1 VGTVR
6 WRVWLVAGATVTAT
20 LAGCSTSPDASE
32 LPLRQVSETALT
44 GGPVRFDYTALDVGR
59 GRLYIAH
66 MGASELIEVD
76 VHAHAVVRTLPDLPD
91 IHGVIVVPDKHRV
104 YATATGNNQLVAIDE
119 DAGQVVFRAPTD
131 TYPDGLAY
139 DSIRRTIWTT
149 NESAGTE
156 TVIDA
161 DTGAVRATVQ
171 LGGEVGN
178 VVYDTFL
185 DQMVVAVQ
193 GRNDLA
199 VIDPVSFTVT
209 ERIPTPG
216 CDHPHGQALDD
227 TDQVIFVGCEANA
240 TMVTVDLANRNVID
254 HHEVGE
260 TPDVLAYDPGANRV
274 YVAAESGWVSIFDH
288 EAPHCAGFGASRR
301 RRTLTGSRPHD
312 APQLY
317 SDPQGSQRFTRVA
330 GVRTHLRCPLR
341 VPNDLRLKALADAVR
356 VKIMSLLFSSSAGAE
371 NSGELAAVLG

>member
-1 VGTVR
+1 VR
-6 WRVWLVAGATVTAT
+6 WLVRLLAGAAMTAS
-20 LAGCSTSPDASE
+20 LAGCSTSTQSGGQ
-32 LPLRQVSETALT
+32 LPLRQVSETALS
-44 GGPVRFDYTALDVGR
+44 GGPVRFDYTALDAER
-59 GRLYIAH
+59 GRLFIAH
-66 MGASELIEVD
+66 MGAGELIEVD
-76 VHAHAVVRTLPDLPD
+76 VRAHAVVRTLPNLPD
-91 IHGVIVVPDKHRV
+91 VHGVIVVPDKHRV
-104 YATATGNNQLVAIDE
+104 YATATGNNQLVSIDE
-119 DAGQVVFRAPTD
+119 DSGEVVFRAPTD

-139 DSIRRTIWTT
+139 DPIRRTVWTT

-161 DTGAVRATVQ
+161 DGGAVRATIP

-178 VVYDTFL
+178 VVYDTSL
-185 DQMVVAVQ
+185 DKMVVAVQ

-216 CDHPHGQALDD
+216 CDHPHGQALDV
-227 TDQVIFVGCEANA
+227 TEQVMFVGCEANA

-288 EAPHCAGFGASRR
+288 AHGHL
-301 RRTLTGSRPHD
+301 TLRGSAH
-312 APQLY
+312 
-317 SDPQGSQRFTRVA
+317 
-330 GVRTHLRCPLR
+330 
-341 VPNDLRLKALADAVR
+341 LAD
-356 VKIMSLLFSSSAGAE
+356 GAHSVALDTTTHHSYIPIPKDH
-371 NSGELAAVLG
+371 NGSPVLREYEPT

>member
-1 VGTVR
+1 
-6 WRVWLVAGATVTAT
+6 
-20 LAGCSTSPDASE
+20 
-32 LPLRQVSETALT
+32 
-44 GGPVRFDYTALDVGR
+44 
-59 GRLYIAH
+59 
-66 MGASELIEVD
+66 M
-76 VHAHAVVRTLPDLPD
+76 
-91 IHGVIVVPDKHRV
+91 
-104 YATATGNNQLVAIDE
+104 
-119 DAGQVVFRAPTD
+119 FRAPTD

-139 DSIRRTIWTT
+139 DPIRRTVWTT

-161 DTGAVRATVQ
+161 DTGAVRATVP

-216 CDHPHGQALDD
+216 CDHPHGQALDV
-227 TDQVIFVGCEANA
+227 TDQVMFVGCEANA

-254 HHEVGE
+254 HHGVGE

-288 EAPHCAGFGASRR
+288 DHGHLTVRGSALSGRWGA
-301 RRTLTGSRPHD
+301 LTGSRPHD
-312 APQLY
+312 APQLH
-317 SDPQGSQRFTRVA
+317 SDPQGSQRFTSAA
-330 GVRTHLRCPLR
+330 GVRTHLRCPLHAR
-341 VPNDLRLKALADAVR
+341 MTSWRCQCPRGCDR
-356 VKIMSLLFSSSAGAE
+356 SLHGSRQGWLQ
-371 NSGELAAVLG
+371 

>member
-1 VGTVR
+1 MR
-6 WRVWLVAGATVTAT
+6 WRLWLAAAAMVTAAV
-20 LAGCSTSPDASE
+20 AGCSTPQRVGED

-59 GRLYIAH
+59 GRLFIAH
-66 MGASELIEVD
+66 MGASELIDID
-76 VHAHAVVRTLPDLPD
+76 VHAHTVVRTVPDLPD

-119 DAGQVVFRAPTD
+119 DSGHVVFRAPTD

-139 DSIRRTIWTT
+139 DPIRGTVWTT

-161 DTGAVRATVQ
+161 DTGAVRATVP

-178 VVYDTFL
+178 VVYDSFL
-185 DQMVVAVQ
+185 DEMVVAVQ

-216 CDHPHGQALDD
+216 CDHPHGQALDA
-227 TDQVIFVGCEANA
+227 TDQVMFVGCEANA
-240 TMVTVDLANRNVID
+240 TMVTVDLVNRTVVD

-260 TPDVLAYDPGANRV
+260 TPDVLAYDPDAGRV

-288 EAPHCAGFGASRR
+288 QQGH
-301 RRTLTGSRPHD
+301 LTVRGSAH
-312 APQLY
+312 
-317 SDPQGSQRFTRVA
+317 
-330 GVRTHLRCPLR
+330 
-341 VPNDLRLKALADAVR
+341 LADGAH
-356 VKIMSLLFSSSAGAE
+356 SLALDPTTHHTYFPIPKGAKG
-371 NSGELAAVLG
+371 SPVLWEFEPSI